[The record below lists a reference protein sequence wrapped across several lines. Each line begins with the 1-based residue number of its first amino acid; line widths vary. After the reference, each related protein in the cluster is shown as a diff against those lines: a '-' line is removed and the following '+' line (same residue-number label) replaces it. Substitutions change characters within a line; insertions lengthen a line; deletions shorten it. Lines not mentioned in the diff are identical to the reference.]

1 MNVLR
6 PFWIIVFCVGIVVSA
21 LAQERWQPFKLHPDV
36 QSLKLIYDV
45 KTRNNA
51 PVQYG
56 IDVRREGEGMVRLKV
71 ETEADLPEDQL
82 GVQSLFGLW
91 NIYGISAMVFLNPGF
106 VVFFSQLDLK
116 VGEKMSFFGA
126 GYAKVTGKKKV
137 ARLEGYVVE
146 FYQQE
151 GGSDVLKSRFVIHPK
166 VFLPLESTAYGT
178 NGKVESTAVLK
189 QAEIK

>member
-6 PFWIIVFCVGIVVSA
+6 PFWIIAFCVGIVVSA

-36 QSLKLIYDV
+36 QSLKLVYDV

-91 NIYGISAMVFLNPGF
+91 NIYGISAMVFL
-106 VVFFSQLDLK
+106 
-116 VGEKMSFFGA
+116 
-126 GYAKVTGKKKV
+126 
-137 ARLEGYVVE
+137 
-146 FYQQE
+146 
-151 GGSDVLKSRFVIHPK
+151 IHPK

-178 NGKVESTAVLK
+178 DGKVESTAVLK